1 MTIFLI
7 CAALILSIA
16 LFLRYYP
23 PFGQRVSREKRNEF
37 RNLPNF
43 DRKRFVNPIHT
54 SMRMGAA
61 DFKSLLRDYMK
72 RNPNRK
78 PTSPLPIK
86 RVDPASI
93 QQQALTRV
101 TWFGHSAFML
111 EIEGKTLLFDPM
123 LGTSPSP
130 IPVFGNQR
138 YSRDI
143 PIDLDKLPPIDAV
156 VLSHDHY
163 DHLDFSSIQKLKKK
177 VKHFMCRLALVVTW
191 SAGGSQNRVLPNIIG
206 GMHPGWTVY
215 NSSARQRDT
224 FQGEACLTAI
234 RPCGRLGSLSA
245 TRAECISAG
254 IAGMVLIFKRS
265 VKNTDHL
272 M

>member
-1 MTIFLI
+1 MTIFVI

-37 RNLPNF
+37 RHLPNF
-43 DRKRFVNPIHT
+43 DRNHFLNPIHT
-54 SMRMGAA
+54 SMRMGTA
-61 DFKSLLRDYMK
+61 DFMSLLRDYMK

-130 IPVFGNQR
+130 SLF
-138 YSRDI
+138 
-143 PIDLDKLPPIDAV
+143 
-156 VLSHDHY
+156 
-163 DHLDFSSIQKLKKK
+163 
-177 VKHFMCRLALVVTW
+177 
-191 SAGGSQNRVLPNIIG
+191 
-206 GMHPGWTVY
+206 
-215 NSSARQRDT
+215 
-224 FQGEACLTAI
+224 
-234 RPCGRLGSLSA
+234 LG
-245 TRAECISAG
+245 INV
-254 IAGMVLIFKRS
+254 IAGMFLLIWTSFLPLMPSFCLMIIMIIWISAPFRS
-265 VKNTDHL
+265 
-272 M
+272 